1 LVVRR
6 APALLV
12 TLLKNI
18 LVCLEGSPSTTAAV
32 RLAIDV
38 ARRLEARLVGL
49 AIVDEPDIRAGTPT
63 SIGGSAFKHERDDAL
78 VAEAHKHAADAIA
91 LFERRAREAEVPARS
106 LEIVGRPVDAIL
118 EEMSTRD
125 FTVIGRDA
133 NFKFEQEDTQTRDA
147 ILHRATTPVLLVP
160 ETASPTLGGTVLVAY
175 DGSGAAKRALA
186 SFAASG
192 LAIGREVHVVTI
204 DDNGAIAWEMAN
216 RAVETLKAADIPAKG
231 HNIVSL
237 LSNQEALTRLAREID
252 AGLIVMGAFT
262 RSRLRELFSGSVTR
276 SLVETT
282 EIPLYLQ
289 H

>member
-1 LVVRR
+1 
-6 APALLV
+6 
-12 TLLKNI
+12 LLKNI
-18 LVCLEGSPSTTAAV
+18 LVCLEGSPSTAAAV
-32 RLAIDV
+32 RLAIEV
-38 ARRLEARLVGL
+38 AKPLSAHLAGL

-63 SIGGSAFKHERDDAL
+63 SIGGSSFKHERDDAL
-78 VAEAHKHAADAIA
+78 VAEAHKHAADAMA
-91 LFERRAREAEVPARS
+91 LFERRCREANVEAHA

-118 EEMSTRD
+118 EEMETRD
-125 FTVIGRDA
+125 LTVLGRDV
-133 NFKFEQEDTQTRDA
+133 NFKFEIEKEDPGTRDA
-147 ILHRATTPVLLVP
+147 ILHRASRPVLLVP
-160 ETASPTLGGTVLVAY
+160 ETASQKVSGTILLAY

-186 SFAASG
+186 SFAGSG

-204 DDNGAIAWEMAN
+204 DDNGAVAWEMAN

-231 HNIVSL
+231 HNIVTL
-237 LSNQEALTRLAREID
+237 LSNQEAITRLAKEID
-252 AGLIVMGAFT
+252 AGLIVMGAFA

>member
-1 LVVRR
+1 
-6 APALLV
+6 
-12 TLLKNI
+12 LLKNI

-32 RLAIDV
+32 RLAID
-38 ARRLEARLVGL
+38 AAKPLEAHLIGL
-49 AIVDEPDIRAGTPT
+49 AIVAEPDIRAGTPT
-63 SIGGSAFKHERDDAL
+63 SIGGSAFKQERDDTL

-91 LFERRAREAEVPARS
+91 LFERRAREGGVPARS

-118 EEMSTRD
+118 DEMSTRD
-125 FTVIGRDA
+125 LTVLGRDA
-133 NFKFEQEDTQTRDA
+133 NFKFEIEQEDTQTRDA
-147 ILHRATTPVLLVP
+147 ILHRASTPVLLVP
-160 ETASPTLGGTVLVAY
+160 ETAAPTLGGAVLVAY

-186 SFAASG
+186 SFAGSG
-192 LAIGREVHVVTI
+192 LARGREIHVVTI
-204 DDNGAIAWEMAN
+204 DDNGAVAWEMAN
-216 RAVETLKAADIPAKG
+216 RAVESLKAADIPAKG

-237 LSNQEALTRLAREID
+237 LTNQEVITKLATEIN

-262 RSRLRELFSGSVTR
+262 RSRLRELFAGSVTR

>member
-1 LVVRR
+1 MI
-6 APALLV
+6 
-12 TLLKNI
+12 KNI

-38 ARRLEARLVGL
+38 AKPLAAHLVGL

-78 VAEAHKHAADAIA
+78 VADAHKHASDAMA
-91 LFERRAREAEVPARS
+91 LFERRCREANVPAKA

-118 EEMSTRD
+118 EEMETRD
-125 FTVIGRDA
+125 LTVLGRDV
-133 NFKFEQEDTQTRDA
+133 NFKFEIEKEDAQTRDT
-147 ILHRATTPVLLVP
+147 ILHRASTPVLVVP
-160 ETASPTLGGTVLVAY
+160 EAAPPKLGGTVLVAY
-175 DGSGAAKRALA
+175 DGSGAAKRALS
-186 SFAASG
+186 SFASSG
-192 LAIGREVHVVTI
+192 LATGRDIHVVTI
-204 DDNGAIAWEMAN
+204 DDNGAVAWEMAN

-237 LSNQEALTRLAREID
+237 LSNQDVIIRLAKEID

-276 SLVETT
+276 SLVDTT